1 MQLSDLVRSSTSA
14 FRSSVSSTPASDLL
28 LSLWMNNPFERDR
41 TASATAINNPFDTNP
56 SSARNRFPDISQSN
70 LSPPTSP
77 SPAFQQS
84 SPWTQQSSD
93 FYSQMASQPQLQSP
107 SYFGPSSYTAA
118 SQFTATPRNPMQ
130 FGSAPAG
137 GSAMYANSGSGFA
150 AGVASGGSYT
160 SSPSGTTT
168 HHFSTITGGI
178 PTFGGGPGHSLG
190 TSPYITDASSRN
202 LPQNQH
208 VGLHPQLS
216 QFDPLSPSRAGQA
229 SFAQQRAYGA
239 GANGYQSQQSELDP
253 GPLVWH
259 PRNPGAGVQ
268 VVTGFNGQTTV
279 HAQIRSHHYS
289 PSDHPRNVI
298 AAHRVELEQWDQYG
312 WRQSLNS
319 LESLRIAWEH
329 LRDDVF
335 RHIDIAPGLPEK
347 AVYRKVCPSK
357 IVGHT
362 LINLLPIPFFDDAI
376 DETGSKRENRW
387 VFPCPPPEI
396 VLTPT
401 FCIDSITAAYLQ
413 MQEVYSSYRQSP
425 DASSKK
431 RVRECLNAGLRSLPD
446 WP

>member
-1 MQLSDLVRSSTSA
+1 
-14 FRSSVSSTPASDLL
+14 
-28 LSLWMNNPFERDR
+28 
-41 TASATAINNPFDTNP
+41 
-56 SSARNRFPDISQSN
+56 
-70 LSPPTSP
+70 
-77 SPAFQQS
+77 
-84 SPWTQQSSD
+84 
-93 FYSQMASQPQLQSP
+93 MASQPQLQSP
-107 SYFGPSSYTAA
+107 SYFGPSSSSSYTAGAA
-118 SQFTATPRNPMQ
+118 SQFTATPRSPMQ

-178 PTFGGGPGHSLG
+178 PTFGGGPSHSLG
-190 TSPYITDASSRN
+190 TSPYITDASRN

-347 AVYRKVCPSK
+347 AVYRKMRQEASEK
-357 IVGHT
+357 
-362 LINLLPIPFFDDAI
+362 
-376 DETGSKRENRW
+376 
-387 VFPCPPPEI
+387 
-396 VLTPT
+396 
-401 FCIDSITAAYLQ
+401 IDSITAAYLQ